1 MTPLDDIALLIL
13 RVVIGG
19 VFIAHGVRKLG
30 LGTDTGVGGF
40 AGSIA
45 RRGYRPA
52 PLWAAAAISAEVG
65 GGTFLILGLLSP
77 FAAAVLVAQALTIV
91 ALVGGRGFWVE
102 DMGVEYPLAL
112 GVGAL
117 AAGWAG
123 PGSWSL
129 DAALGL
135 VIDPALAVAA
145 LAVTVIGA
153 LAGLATR
160 RPPAA
165 T

>member
-1 MTPLDDIALLIL
+1 M
-13 RVVIGG
+13 
-19 VFIAHGVRKLG
+19 
-30 LGTDTGVGGF
+30 
-40 AGSIA
+40 
-45 RRGYRPA
+45 
-52 PLWAAAAISAEVG
+52 
-65 GGTFLILGLLSP
+65 
-77 FAAAVLVAQALTIV
+77 
-91 ALVGGRGFWVE
+91 
-102 DMGVEYPLAL
+102 AL